1 MTDAVQDQVWF
12 TTGANSGF
20 GLALSKAVL
29 SRGGRVVAAIRSPD
43 DQAVAA
49 LKDLHNDRLH
59 VVRLD
64 VTNTQDVQAAV
75 DEAVDHFGRLDVVV
89 NSAGRG
95 SFGSLEETPDAEVR
109 DLFEVNFF
117 GSLNV
122 IRAVLPTLRSQ
133 RHGHLVQISSLAGIA
148 PPAPGLAAYAA
159 TKFAVEGISEV
170 LAKEVAH
177 LGIGV
182 TVVEPGD
189 FRTGFGNSLHV
200 TPPALQDYAESVGAA
215 AQSFASMDPT
225 QLGEPDNAAAAIID
239 AVTSAHPPLRL
250 ALGEDA
256 IEGIK
261 TKLTDQLV
269 HGQAWEAVSRGMR

>member
-1 MTDAVQDQVWF
+1 MADAMQDKVWF
-12 TTGANSGF
+12 ITGANSGF

-29 SRGGRVVAAIRSPD
+29 SRGGVVAAAIRSPK
-43 DQAVAA
+43 DQSVAT
-49 LKDLHNDRLH
+49 LKDLHEDNLH
-59 VVRLD
+59 VGRLD
-64 VTNTQDVQAAV
+64 VTNTQDVQVAV
-75 DEAVDHFGRLDVVV
+75 DQAVERFGRLDVVV

-95 SFGSLEETPDAEVR
+95 SFGTLEETPDTEVR

-122 IRAVLPTLRSQ
+122 FRAVLPTLRSQ

-148 PPAPGLAAYAA
+148 PPAPGLGAYAA

-182 TVVEPGD
+182 TIVEPGD
-189 FRTGFGNSLHV
+189 FRTGFGNALHV
-200 TPPALQDYAESVGAA
+200 TPPALQDYAESVGSAA
-215 AQSFASMDPT
+215 RSFASMDPT
-225 QLGEPDNAAAAIID
+225 QLGDPDNAAAVI
-239 AVTSAHPPLRL
+239 
-250 ALGEDA
+250 
-256 IEGIK
+256 IK

-269 HGQAWEAVSRGMR
+269 HGQAWEAVGRGVR

>member
-1 MTDAVQDQVWF
+1 MTDVVQDQVWF
-12 TTGANSGF
+12 ITGANSGF

-29 SRGGRVVAAIRSPD
+29 TRGGRVAAAVRSPYG
-43 DQAVAA
+43 QAVAT
-49 LKDLHNDRLH
+49 LQDLGKGRLH

-64 VTNTQDVQAAV
+64 VTDTQDVHAAV
-75 DEAVDHFGRLDVVV
+75 DEAVEHFGHLDVVV

-109 DLFEVNFF
+109 DLFEVNLF
-117 GSLNV
+117 GSLNL
-122 IRAVLPTLRSQ
+122 IRAVLPILRSQ

-182 TVVEPGD
+182 TIVEPGD

-200 TPPALQDYAESVGAA
+200 TAPALPDYAESVGAA
-215 AQSFASMDPT
+215 GRTFASMDPT
-225 QLGEPDNAAAAIID
+225 QLGDPDNAAAVFVD

-261 TKLTDQLV
+261 TKLADQLV
-269 HGQAWEAVSRGMR
+269 DAQAWEAVGRGMR

>member
-1 MTDAVQDQVWF
+1 MRDAVQDQVWF
-12 TTGANSGF
+12 ITGANSGF
-20 GLALSKAVL
+20 GFALSTAVL
-29 SRGGRVVAAIRSPD
+29 TRGGRVAAAVRSLDGP
-43 DQAVAA
+43 AVAT
-49 LKDLHNDRLH
+49 LQGLGEGRLH

-64 VTNTQDVQAAV
+64 VTNTQDVHAV
-75 DEAVDHFGRLDVVV
+75 VDDAVEHFGHLDVVV

-109 DLFEVNFF
+109 DLFEVNLF

-122 IRAVLPTLRSQ
+122 IRMALPILRRQ
-133 RHGHLVQISSLAGIA
+133 GRGHLVQISSLAGIA

-182 TVVEPGD
+182 TIVEPGD
-189 FRTGFGNSLHV
+189 FRTSFGNSLHV
-200 TPPALQDYAESVGAA
+200 TPPALPDYAESVGAA
-215 AQSFASMDPT
+215 AQTFASMDPT
-225 QLGEPDNAAAAIID
+225 QLGDPDNAAAVIID

-261 TKLTDQLV
+261 TKLAEQRAEAQT
-269 HGQAWEAVSRGMR
+269 WEAVGRGMR

>member
-1 MTDAVQDQVWF
+1 MTDPVQDQVWF
-12 TTGANSGF
+12 ITGGNSGF

-29 SRGGRVVAAIRSPD
+29 TRGGCVAAAIRSPD
-43 DQAVAA
+43 GQAVAT
-49 LKDLHNDRLH
+49 LQDFGKDRLH
-59 VVRLD
+59 VLRLD
-64 VTNTQDVQAAV
+64 VTNTEDVQAAV
-75 DEAVDHFGRLDVVV
+75 DDAVKYFGHLDVVV

-95 SFGSLEETPDAEVR
+95 SFGSLEETSDAEVR
-109 DLFEVNFF
+109 DLFEVNVF

-122 IRAVLPTLRSQ
+122 VRAALPTLRRQ

-182 TVVEPGD
+182 TIVEPGD

-200 TPPALQDYAESVGAA
+200 TPPALPDYAQSVAAA
-215 AQSFASMDPT
+215 AQAFASMDPT
-225 QLGEPDNAAAAIID
+225 QLGDPDKAAAVIID

-256 IEGIK
+256 IEGIR

-269 HGQAWEAVSRGMR
+269 QGQAWEAVGRGMR